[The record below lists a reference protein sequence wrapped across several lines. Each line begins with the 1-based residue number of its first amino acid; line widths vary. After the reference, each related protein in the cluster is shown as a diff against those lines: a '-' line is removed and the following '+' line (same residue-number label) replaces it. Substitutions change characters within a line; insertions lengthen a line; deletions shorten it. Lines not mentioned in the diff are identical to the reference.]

1 MTDKEKFLME
11 LIKTITGQYASFFH
25 HAWKMLCEYNEGCQ
39 WNGSTTVKQVAT
51 TNDEYVREAYDYSQE
66 LDKEMHAFVD
76 KCLLACT
83 ENGFG
88 YFLDYLYKDLCDN
101 YTRNQ
106 TDFILKLKEDLDK
119 NKKEEKK
126 DDQRN

>member
-11 LIKTITGQYASFFH
+11 LIKTITGKYAYFFH
-25 HAWKMLCEYNEGCQ
+25 HAWKMLSEYNEGCQ
-39 WNGSTTVKQVAT
+39 WNGSTTVSQVAN
-51 TNDEYVREAYDYSQE
+51 TNDEYVQEAYDYAQE
-66 LDKEMHAFVD
+66 LDKEMNAFVD

-119 NKKEEKK
+119 NKKEDKK
-126 DDQRN
+126 NDTRN

>member
-1 MTDKEKFLME
+1 M
-11 LIKTITGQYASFFH
+11 
-25 HAWKMLCEYNEGCQ
+25 
-39 WNGSTTVKQVAT
+39 
-51 TNDEYVREAYDYSQE
+51 
-66 LDKEMHAFVD
+66 D

-106 TDFILKLKEDLDK
+106 EDLDK
-119 NKKEEKK
+119 NRKEEEKK
-126 DDQRN
+126 DV